1 VTKTLI
7 HLIRHGETDWNA
19 TNRYQGSSDIPLND
33 TGRDQAVALA
43 ETMRGESWDLIVS
56 SPLSR
61 AMDTAKAVAGA
72 IGIPEDDIVPDKRA
86 QERSYG
92 DAEGLTLSEREK
104 VWPDGEWPGL
114 ESWENV
120 ALRAMELLDELVA
133 SHAGERILVVCHGGF
148 INSILATISGGEV
161 GTGKSVIL
169 NTSRTELTHDGSS
182 WEIGAISDVSHLDDV
197 VTA

>member
-33 TGRDQAVALA
+33 TGRDQAAALA
-43 ETMRGESWDLIVS
+43 EAMRGESWDLIVS

-92 DAEGLTLSEREK
+92 EAEGLTLAEREEI
-104 VWPDGEWPGL
+104 WPNGEWPGL

-133 SHAGERILVVCHGGF
+133 SHSGERILVVCHGGF
-148 INSILATISGGEV
+148 INSILATISRGEV

-169 NTSRTELTHDGSS
+169 NTSRTELTYDGSS
-182 WEIGAISDVSHLDDV
+182 WEIGMISDVSHLTDPV
-197 VTA
+197 AR